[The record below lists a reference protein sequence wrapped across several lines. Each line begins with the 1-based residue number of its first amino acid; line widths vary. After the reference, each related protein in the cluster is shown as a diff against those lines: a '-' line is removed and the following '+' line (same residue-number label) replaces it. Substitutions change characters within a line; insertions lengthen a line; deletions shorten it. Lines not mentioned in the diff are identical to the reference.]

1 MVWERHVRNVKKW
14 VMISQFYKKGRKSLF
29 RLQAEPG
36 LAWSPEEGARGP
48 LLPAAVGSL
57 CSGRGVGNGHLS
69 QSKCSHFYLLASF
82 LFFSARV
89 SLRVIFEWSFP
100 LIHFILLFPDS
111 LFPEINSVTQS
122 WQTQFSTCGGSIF
135 AFSFATDS
143 WYHVYLKT
151 YLLRFPCS
159 LFRLVSWRQDISH
172 AR

>member
-1 MVWERHVRNVKKW
+1 
-14 VMISQFYKKGRKSLF
+14 MISQFYKEGRKSLF

-57 CSGRGVGNGHLS
+57 CSGRGVGNGPLS

-89 SLRVIFEWSFP
+89 SFRVIFEWSFP

-111 LFPEINSVTQS
+111 LFPDSLLFKINNVTQS
-122 WQTQFSTCGGSIF
+122 WQTQFSTYGGSIF
-135 AFSFATDS
+135 AFNFATDS
-143 WYHVYLKT
+143 WYHVYFKT
-151 YLLRFPCS
+151 YPLRFPCS
-159 LFRLVSWRQDISH
+159 LFRLIGYRQDISH